1 MGKEEISREIRKYFN
16 PKENENIILK
26 FVRHAKAMLRWE
38 FIALNVYIR
47 KKERSNIN
55 NLNLILSLE

>member
-47 KKERSNIN
+47 KKKD
-55 NLNLILSLE
+55 LI